1 MMPVHLLNIQG
12 DERVYFE
19 MKNILSQT
27 VLSLFQTL
35 TKTYS
40 KSEKD
45 LIKTDSLLLKK
56 FWLISGAT

>member
-1 MMPVHLLNIQG
+1 MMPVHLLNIHG
-12 DERVYFE
+12 DETVYFE

-56 FWLISGAT
+56 F

>member
-1 MMPVHLLNIQG
+1 MMPVHLLNIHG

-56 FWLISGAT
+56 F

>member
-35 TKTYS
+35 
-40 KSEKD
+40 
-45 LIKTDSLLLKK
+45 LKK
-56 FWLISGAT
+56 F